1 MIFLPKFKYSF
12 NYIRSIRTSHSFRA
26 TPKIG
31 NIEFREIFAIQ
42 ILFPSFFF
50 LFALKFWRDISPR
63 SFSDDDRRPHLC
75 RNKRIVRAG
84 NVECIVYLYITFG
97 KDCCHILHRIYSSRI
112 IIFGKNCVRQTFGP
126 CLNLE
131 ASRCRWCEC
140 VKNCVLRLTYSLSY
154 RSCTIHRNAV
164 CVCVGVWVCVCVGV
178 SVSRKKN
185 FPISDAHFGERS
197 CANPLGSII
206 FPQNFACPVDG
217 IIGGRV
223 EGLCTRAITND
234 QAYTDDEQKHWFD
247 KNDYRWLRER
257 GVCTRPALGIYI
269 ETNPIS
275 HYVLDLSL
283 PVNSQFMLVI
293 SRCIYILLN
302 PRKKRPVTQKLL

>member
-1 MIFLPKFKYSF
+1 MPRYLYFDSGAAPLPKQTNRSRRKRWIPLEKSVVRVLLS
-12 NYIRSIRTSHSFRA
+12 YIVLRKFVG
-26 TPKIG
+26 KIV
-31 NIEFREIFAIQ
+31 FAKRLVPVLI
-42 ILFPSFFF
+42 
-50 LFALKFWRDISPR
+50 WRLVGAGGASVW
-63 SFSDDDRRPHLC
+63 
-75 RNKRIVRAG
+75 RI
-84 NVECIVYLYITFG
+84 
-97 KDCCHILHRIYSSRI
+97 
-112 IIFGKNCVRQTFGP
+112 
-126 CLNLE
+126 
-131 ASRCRWCEC
+131 
-140 VKNCVLRLTYSLSY
+140 VLRLTYLSY

-164 CVCVGVWVCVCVGV
+164 CMWACMCNCVGV

-197 CANPLGSII
+197 CSNPPFFCMLI
-206 FPQNFACPVDG
+206 FADG
-217 IIGGRV
+217 IVWQTG
-223 EGLCTRAITND
+223 CTRAITND

-302 PRKKRPVTQKLL
+302 PRKKRPVT

>member
-1 MIFLPKFKYSF
+1 MFVWS
-12 NYIRSIRTSHSFRA
+12 
-26 TPKIG
+26 
-31 NIEFREIFAIQ
+31 
-42 ILFPSFFF
+42 
-50 LFALKFWRDISPR
+50 
-63 SFSDDDRRPHLC
+63 
-75 RNKRIVRAG
+75 V
-84 NVECIVYLYITFG
+84 
-97 KDCCHILHRIYSSRI
+97 
-112 IIFGKNCVRQTFGP
+112 
-126 CLNLE
+126 
-131 ASRCRWCEC
+131 
-140 VKNCVLRLTYSLSY
+140 
-154 RSCTIHRNAV
+154 CTCN
-164 CVCVGVWVCVCVGV
+164 GVGV

-197 CANPLGSII
+197 CANPLRDRSFSPKI
-206 FPQNFACPVDG
+206 FFCPLVDG
-217 IIGGRV
+217 IIGGV

>member
-12 NYIRSIRTSHSFRA
+12 SYIRSIRTSHSFRA

-50 LFALKFWRDISPR
+50 LFALKFSRDISPR

-164 CVCVGVWVCVCVGV
+164 CMCVGVWVCVCGCI
-178 SVSRKKN
+178 SVEKKKFPDQRRPFWGTFLRKPSRIDYFSPK
-185 FPISDAHFGERS
+185 FCLSR
-197 CANPLGSII
+197 
-206 FPQNFACPVDG
+206 
-217 IIGGRV
+217 R
-223 EGLCTRAITND
+223 
-234 QAYTDDEQKHWFD
+234 W
-247 KNDYRWLRER
+247 DYRREGG
-257 GVCTRPALGIYI
+257 GVVYKGDHQRPGV
-269 ETNPIS
+269 
-275 HYVLDLSL
+275 H
-283 PVNSQFMLVI
+283 
-293 SRCIYILLN
+293 R
-302 PRKKRPVTQKLL
+302 

>member
-1 MIFLPKFKYSF
+1 MHRIF
-12 NYIRSIRTSHSFRA
+12 YILLSLEKT
-26 TPKIG
+26 T
-31 NIEFREIFAIQ
+31 
-42 ILFPSFFF
+42 
-50 LFALKFWRDISPR
+50 
-63 SFSDDDRRPHLC
+63 
-75 RNKRIVRAG
+75 
-84 NVECIVYLYITFG
+84 
-97 KDCCHILHRIYSSRI
+97 CCHILHRIYSTRI

-164 CVCVGVWVCVCVGV
+164 CVCVCVCIHVCGCV
-178 SVSRKKN
+178 CGCVYQCREKKISRSATPILGN
-185 FPISDAHFGERS
+185 VLAQTLSDRFFFLFFPK
-197 CANPLGSII
+197 I
-206 FPQNFACPVDG
+206 FSRPVDG

>member
-1 MIFLPKFKYSF
+1 M
-12 NYIRSIRTSHSFRA
+12 
-26 TPKIG
+26 
-31 NIEFREIFAIQ
+31 
-42 ILFPSFFF
+42 
-50 LFALKFWRDISPR
+50 
-63 SFSDDDRRPHLC
+63 
-75 RNKRIVRAG
+75 
-84 NVECIVYLYITFG
+84 
-97 KDCCHILHRIYSSRI
+97 
-112 IIFGKNCVRQTFGP
+112 
-126 CLNLE
+126 
-131 ASRCRWCEC
+131 
-140 VKNCVLRLTYSLSY
+140 
-154 RSCTIHRNAV
+154 
-164 CVCVGVWVCVCVGV
+164 GV

>member
-1 MIFLPKFKYSF
+1 MFAKRLVPVLIWRLVGAGGASVWRIVFWGLLILYPIVAVQSIAMLCVCVCVCVSMCVDVCGCVYQCREKKIS
-12 NYIRSIRTSHSFRA
+12 RSA
-26 TPKIG
+26 TPILG
-31 NIEFREIFAIQ
+31 NVLAQTLSDR
-42 ILFPSFFF
+42 FFF
-50 LFALKFWRDISPR
+50 LFFPKI
-63 SFSDDDRRPHLC
+63 FSR
-75 RNKRIVRAG
+75 
-84 NVECIVYLYITFG
+84 
-97 KDCCHILHRIYSSRI
+97 
-112 IIFGKNCVRQTFGP
+112 
-126 CLNLE
+126 
-131 ASRCRWCEC
+131 
-140 VKNCVLRLTYSLSY
+140 
-154 RSCTIHRNAV
+154 
-164 CVCVGVWVCVCVGV
+164 
-178 SVSRKKN
+178 
-185 FPISDAHFGERS
+185 
-197 CANPLGSII
+197 
-206 FPQNFACPVDG
+206 PVDG

>member
-1 MIFLPKFKYSF
+1 M
-12 NYIRSIRTSHSFRA
+12 
-26 TPKIG
+26 
-31 NIEFREIFAIQ
+31 
-42 ILFPSFFF
+42 
-50 LFALKFWRDISPR
+50 
-63 SFSDDDRRPHLC
+63 
-75 RNKRIVRAG
+75 
-84 NVECIVYLYITFG
+84 
-97 KDCCHILHRIYSSRI
+97 
-112 IIFGKNCVRQTFGP
+112 
-126 CLNLE
+126 
-131 ASRCRWCEC
+131 
-140 VKNCVLRLTYSLSY
+140 
-154 RSCTIHRNAV
+154 
-164 CVCVGVWVCVCVGV
+164 GV

-197 CANPLGSII
+197 CSNPHSVDDDCCSPDDVASAN
-206 FPQNFACPVDG
+206 
-217 IIGGRV
+217 GG
-223 EGLCTRAITND
+223 CTRAITND

>member
-12 NYIRSIRTSHSFRA
+12 SYIRSIRTSHSFRA

-50 LFALKFWRDISPR
+50 SFPLKFWRDISPR

-164 CVCVGVWVCVCVGV
+164 CVCVCGCVGV
-178 SVSRKKN
+178 CVWVYQCREKKISRSATPILGN
-185 FPISDAHFGERS
+185 VLAQTLSDRLFFPKILLVPSMGLSAGGWRGCVQGRS
-197 CANPLGSII
+197 PTTRRTPMTNRSIGSIKT
-206 FPQNFACPVDG
+206 
-217 IIGGRV
+217 IIVGCV
-223 EGLCTRAITND
+223 NEV
-234 QAYTDDEQKHWFD
+234 Y
-247 KNDYRWLRER
+247 
-257 GVCTRPALGIYI
+257 AL
-269 ETNPIS
+269 
-275 HYVLDLSL
+275 VQL
-283 PVNSQFMLVI
+283 
-293 SRCIYILLN
+293 
-302 PRKKRPVTQKLL
+302 

>member
-1 MIFLPKFKYSF
+1 M
-12 NYIRSIRTSHSFRA
+12 
-26 TPKIG
+26 
-31 NIEFREIFAIQ
+31 FAKRLVPVLI
-42 ILFPSFFF
+42 
-50 LFALKFWRDISPR
+50 WRLVGAGGASVW
-63 SFSDDDRRPHLC
+63 
-75 RNKRIVRAG
+75 RIVFWG
-84 NVECIVYLYITFG
+84 LLILYPIV
-97 KDCCHILHRIYSSRI
+97 
-112 IIFGKNCVRQTFGP
+112 
-126 CLNLE
+126 
-131 ASRCRWCEC
+131 
-140 VKNCVLRLTYSLSY
+140 
-154 RSCTIHRNAV
+154 AV
-164 CVCVGVWVCVCVGV
+164 QSIAMLCVCVWVCGCVCVGV

>member
-1 MIFLPKFKYSF
+1 MPVVRVCEELCWGLLIYP
-12 NYIRSIRTSHSFRA
+12 IVAVQSIA
-26 TPKIG
+26 M
-31 NIEFREIFAIQ
+31 
-42 ILFPSFFF
+42 
-50 LFALKFWRDISPR
+50 
-63 SFSDDDRRPHLC
+63 
-75 RNKRIVRAG
+75 
-84 NVECIVYLYITFG
+84 LY
-97 KDCCHILHRIYSSRI
+97 
-112 IIFGKNCVRQTFGP
+112 
-126 CLNLE
+126 
-131 ASRCRWCEC
+131 
-140 VKNCVLRLTYSLSY
+140 
-154 RSCTIHRNAV
+154 V
-164 CVCVGVWVCVCVGV
+164 CMWACMCNCVGV

-197 CANPLGSII
+197 CPNPQFCGWRLLL
-206 FPQNFACPVDG
+206 A
-217 IIGGRV
+217 GRCCFG
-223 EGLCTRAITND
+223 ERGCTRAITND